1 MKSLPY
7 KMVYLFG
14 SDGTGKTT
22 HADLLAMYLERNGYR
37 IRRATV
43 KQHHT
48 LSYVLLKLLTYKKPD
63 QASINY
69 YGFNYQLGKKIR
81 TPWKIVELVSVVPAV
96 FYRVLL
102 PLFFGY
108 LVICDR
114 YLLDTLVTLS
124 YFLKEPNFLSSR
136 VSKVLLRLIPKR
148 SLLVYCDADTDVIL
162 RRKKDEP
169 LTVQLIEYYKSAYRN
184 LSRWS
189 GLKMVVVDTGKNSAA
204 EVQAKLQG
212 YLYAFNRQP

>member
-1 MKSLPY
+1 
-7 KMVYLFG
+7 MVYLFG

-22 HADLLAMYLERNGYR
+22 HADLLAKYLERNGYR

-63 QASINY
+63 RESINY
-69 YGFNYQLGKKIR
+69 YGFNCQLGKRIR
-81 TPWKIVELVSVVPAV
+81 TPWKIIELVSVVPAV

-124 YFLKEPNFLSSR
+124 YFLAEPKFLSSR
-136 VSKVLLRLIPKR
+136 ASKVLLRLIPKR
-148 SLLVYCDADTDVIL
+148 SLLVYCEADTDLIL
-162 RRKKDEP
+162 QRKKDEP
-169 LTVQLIEYYKSAYRN
+169 LTAQLVEYYKSAYRK
-184 LSRWS
+184 LSRWC
-189 GLKMVVVDTGKNSAA
+189 GLEMVIVDTGKNSAD
-204 EVQAKLQG
+204 EVQAKLQP
-212 YLYAFNRQP
+212 LIMA